1 MPDSLYE
8 TLHETKSHYNTDFS
22 YNTYPCTIPQDF
34 TEVPLHWHNEME
46 LIYIKK
52 GNGIVSID
60 LNYHSVSQGDLVI
73 VYPGRIHSI
82 TNSDNSRLEY
92 ENIIFNINML
102 LPKECDRNTF
112 EYFGHINNSDNNM
125 TYIIRPADLHYRE
138 IISFIDEADKVCET
152 FPAGFELKIRSCLY
166 SFFFALHTY
175 YSYTG
180 GSEVSGSLFIDK
192 MNKLKLIIRY
202 IENNYTHAVSIHDI
216 ADECHFSESH
226 FMKFFKQCTGTSF
239 ISYLNDYR
247 LLIASRMLTSTDLS
261 VTQIASE
268 CGFDNISYFN
278 RCFKKKYGTAPSKM
292 R

>member
-1 MPDSLYE
+1 MQELLYE

>member
-1 MPDSLYE
+1 MQELLYE

-125 TYIIRPADLHYRE
+125 TYIIRQADLHYRE

-180 GSEVSGSLFIDK
+180 GSEVSGSLSIDK

-261 VTQIASE
+261 VTQIAGE

>member
-1 MPDSLYE
+1 MQELLYE
-8 TLHETKSHYNTDFS
+8 TLHEIKSHYNTDFS

-60 LNYHSVSQGDLVI
+60 LNYHSVSHGDLVI
-73 VYPGRIHSI
+73 VCPGKIHSI
-82 TNSDNSRLEY
+82 TNCDNSRLEY

-112 EYFGHINNSDNNM
+112 EYFGYINNSGSN
-125 TYIIRPADLHYRE
+125 TTCIIRPGDIHYKE
-138 IISFIDEADKVCET
+138 IISPIDEADKVCET
-152 FPAGFELKIRSCLY
+152 FPSGFELKIRSCLY

>member
-1 MPDSLYE
+1 MQELLYE

-102 LPKECDRNTF
+102 MPKECDRNTF

>member
-1 MPDSLYE
+1 MQELLYE

-60 LNYHSVSQGDLVI
+60 LNYHSVSHGYLVI

>member
-1 MPDSLYE
+1 MQELLYE

-102 LPKECDRNTF
+102 LPKECDSNTF

>member
-1 MPDSLYE
+1 MQELLYE

-92 ENIIFNINML
+92 ENIIFNINTL

>member
-1 MPDSLYE
+1 MQELLYE

-192 MNKLKLIIRY
+192 MNKLTNGRNINKCRKTQ
-202 IENNYTHAVSIHDI
+202 EV
-216 ADECHFSESH
+216 
-226 FMKFFKQCTGTSF
+226 FKGF
-239 ISYLNDYR
+239 I
-247 LLIASRMLTSTDLS
+247 
-261 VTQIASE
+261 
-268 CGFDNISYFN
+268 
-278 RCFKKKYGTAPSKM
+278 
-292 R
+292 

>member
-1 MPDSLYE
+1 MQELLYE

-192 MNKLKLIIRY
+192 MNKLKLIIGY
-202 IENNYTHAVSIHDI
+202 IENNYTRAISIHDI

-261 VTQIASE
+261 VTEIASE

-278 RCFKKKYGTAPSKM
+278 RCFKKKYGEAPSKT

>member
-1 MPDSLYE
+1 MQELLYE

-102 LPKECDRNTF
+102 MPKECDRNTL
-112 EYFGHINNSDNNM
+112 EYFGHINNSDNKM
-125 TYIIRPADLHYRE
+125 PYIIRPADLHYRE
-138 IISFIDEADKVCET
+138 IIGFIDEADKVCET
-152 FPAGFELKIRSCLY
+152 FPAGYELKIRSCLY
-166 SFFFALHTY
+166 SFFFALHTH

-180 GSEVSGSLFIDK
+180 GSEVSGSLSNDK

-202 IENNYTHAVSIHDI
+202 IENNYTRAISIHDI

-278 RCFKKKYGTAPSKM
+278 RCFKKKYGSAPSKM

>member
-1 MPDSLYE
+1 MQELLYE

-112 EYFGHINNSDNNM
+112 EYFGHINNSDNKM

-180 GSEVSGSLFIDK
+180 GSEVSGSLSIDK

-216 ADECHFSESH
+216 AGECHFSESH

-247 LLIASRMLTSTDLS
+247 LLIASRMLTSTDLL

>member
-1 MPDSLYE
+1 MQELLYE

-60 LNYHSVSQGDLVI
+60 LNYHSVSHGDLVI

>member
-1 MPDSLYE
+1 MQELLYE

-180 GSEVSGSLFIDK
+180 GSEVSGSLSIDK

-261 VTQIASE
+261 VTQIAGE

>member
-1 MPDSLYE
+1 MQESLYE
-8 TLHETKSHYNTDFS
+8 TLHEIKSHYNTDFS

-60 LNYHSVSQGDLVI
+60 LNYHSVSRGDLVI
-73 VYPGRIHSI
+73 VCPGRIHSI
-82 TNSDNSRLEY
+82 TNCDNSRLEY

-180 GSEVSGSLFIDK
+180 GSEVSCSLFIDK

>member
-1 MPDSLYE
+1 MQELLYE
-8 TLHETKSHYNTDFS
+8 TLHEIKSHYNTDFS

-52 GNGIVSID
+52 GKGIVSID
-60 LNYHSVSQGDLVI
+60 LNYHSVSRGDLVI
-73 VYPGRIHSI
+73 VCPGRIHSI
-82 TNSDNSRLEY
+82 TNYDNSRLEY

-112 EYFGHINNSDNNM
+112 EYFGHINNSGSN
-125 TYIIRPADLHYRE
+125 TPCIIRPGDIHYKE
-138 IISFIDEADKVCET
+138 IISPIDEADKVCET
-152 FPAGFELKIRSCLY
+152 FPSGFELKIRSCLY
-166 SFFFALHTY
+166 SFFFALHTH
-175 YSYTG
+175 YSYAG
-180 GSEVSGSLFIDK
+180 GSEVSGSLSNDK

-202 IENNYTHAVSIHDI
+202 IENNYTRAISIHDI

-261 VTQIASE
+261 VTEIASE

-278 RCFKKKYGTAPSKM
+278 RCFKKKYGTAPSKI